1 MPEEGAD
8 WAWMVL
14 LAILLL
20 GTLFVVY
27 SGVVSLFGHMCGMMG
42 YAQWPV
48 LLIGVAFLALV
59 ILGAYYLITGLMRK
73 SASELRHKESLKVL
87 EERYARGEITRE
99 QYLRMRE
106 DLKQ

>member
-1 MPEEGAD
+1 
-8 WAWMVL
+8 MVL

-42 YAQWPV
+42 MMGYAQWPV
-48 LLIGVAFLALV
+48 LLIGVAFLAL
-59 ILGAYYLITGLMRK
+59 YLITGLMSK